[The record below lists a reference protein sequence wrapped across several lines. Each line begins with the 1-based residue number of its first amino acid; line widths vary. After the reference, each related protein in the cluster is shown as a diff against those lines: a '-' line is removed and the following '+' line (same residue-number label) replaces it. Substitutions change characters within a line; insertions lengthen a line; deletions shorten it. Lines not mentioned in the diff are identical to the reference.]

1 MLWFMAGN
9 EVKLVSKTLY
19 VGNLPWATTDE
30 DLAAFFSDSTE
41 VLASRVII
49 DRATGR
55 SKGFGFVEVPD
66 EQAEQVIAAMNG
78 KELGGREIIVNEAR
92 PLNTTSWRGAWHPF
106 LLKNV
111 KSWFQPAFSRLNG
124 REKRSFVEKD

>member
-1 MLWFMAGN
+1 MAGN

-30 DLAAFFSDSTE
+30 ELAAFFSDSTE

-55 SKGFGFVEVPD
+55 SKGFGFVEVPED
-66 EQAEQVIAAMNG
+66 QADQVIAAMNG

-92 PLNTTSWRGAWHPF
+92 PLNTTS
-106 LLKNV
+106 
-111 KSWFQPAFSRLNG
+111 
-124 REKRSFVEKD
+124 

>member
-1 MLWFMAGN
+1 MSAICPGPVRMRIWPL
-9 EVKLVSKTLY
+9 
-19 VGNLPWATTDE
+19 
-30 DLAAFFSDSTE
+30 FSDSTE

-92 PLNTTSWRGAWHPF
+92 PLNTTS
-106 LLKNV
+106 
-111 KSWFQPAFSRLNG
+111 
-124 REKRSFVEKD
+124 